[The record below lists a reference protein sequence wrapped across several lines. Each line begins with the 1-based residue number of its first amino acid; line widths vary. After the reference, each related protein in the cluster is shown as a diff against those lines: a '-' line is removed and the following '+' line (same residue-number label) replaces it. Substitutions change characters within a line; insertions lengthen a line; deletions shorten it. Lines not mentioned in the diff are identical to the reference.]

1 MRKIAIEKVTINMG
15 CGDDEKL
22 IERSKKLI
30 SMLTGKTPVVTLS
43 KKRSTFGVPKNK
55 PIGVKATLRGNDA
68 IEFLKLAFGGV
79 ENRIKDSQFDSE
91 GNFSFGVKEYI
102 EMPGIKYNHEIGMLG
117 FDVAVTLKRAG
128 FGISKR
134 RIQKRKIPLNHKIKR
149 EESVDWVKKN
159 FGVDIV

>member
-1 MRKIAIEKVTINMG
+1 MRAVMIEKVTVNMG

-22 IERSKKLI
+22 IEKAKKLI
-30 SMLTGKTPVVTLS
+30 TMLTGKSPVMTLS

-55 PIGVKATLRGNDA
+55 PIGVKVTLRGDGA
-68 IEFLKLAFGGV
+68 KEFLKTAFGGV
-79 ENRIKDSQFDSE
+79 DNKIKESQFDSE

-134 RIQKRKIPLNHKIKR
+134 RIQKRKIPLNHKIKK
-149 EESVDWVKKN
+149 EESIEWAKKN
-159 FGVDIV
+159 FGVDVI